1 MNPFKHKQLDEFT
14 ITDCEQYI
22 AHYPY
27 GERIVDVKRKLK
39 QLKERGKKKRVVETK
54 GFMGDTPPK
63 RYEHQARK
71 KKPAGPRINETQ
83 RVPINSYTVTP
94 FRSNDSGKVINMG
107 DTPPKRYEHQARK
120 KKPAQPRINETQRVP
135 TNSYTVT
142 SSRSNDSE
150 KVAKNILMWVL
161 IIVGVIIAGTIL
173 LIIIEA
179 MFPGMKLNSG
189 ILKYAIYPV
198 LLGVGKWIKD
208 QFD

>member
-1 MNPFKHKQLDEFT
+1 MNPFKQKQLDEFT

-27 GERIVDVKRKLK
+27 GEHIIEVKRHLK
-39 QLKERGKKKRVVETK
+39 QLKTGEKKEKVVVSNE
-54 GFMGDTPPK
+54 FIGDTLPK
-63 RYEHQARK
+63 RSKPKSRK
-71 KKPAGPRINETQ
+71 KKSARSRINETQ
-83 RVPINSYTVTP
+83 RVS
-94 FRSNDSGKVINMG
+94 
-107 DTPPKRYEHQARK
+107 
-120 KKPAQPRINETQRVP
+120 

-142 SSRSNDSE
+142 SSNSKVDDSG
-150 KVAKNILMWVL
+150 KMAKNILMWVL

-173 LIIIEA
+173 IIIIEA

-189 ILKYAIYPV
+189 LLKYTIYPV

>member
-1 MNPFKHKQLDEFT
+1 MNPFKQKQLDEFT

-27 GERIVDVKRKLK
+27 GEHIVEVKRQLK
-39 QLKERGKKKRVVETK
+39 QLKEGRNKKKVVTSDK
-54 GFMGDTPPK
+54 FMDDTSPK
-63 RYEHQARK
+63 RSEPQARK
-71 KKPAGPRINETQ
+71 KKSVKPRIKETQ
-83 RVPINSYTVTP
+83 RGT
-94 FRSNDSGKVINMG
+94 
-107 DTPPKRYEHQARK
+107 
-120 KKPAQPRINETQRVP
+120 

-142 SSRSNDSE
+142 SSRSNDSG
-150 KVAKNILMWVL
+150 KAAKNILMWVL

-189 ILKYAIYPV
+189 ILRYTIYPV

>member
-1 MNPFKHKQLDEFT
+1 MNPFKQKQLDEFT

-54 GFMGDTPPK
+54 GF
-63 RYEHQARK
+63 
-71 KKPAGPRINETQ
+71 
-83 RVPINSYTVTP
+83 
-94 FRSNDSGKVINMG
+94 MG